1 VRQLKAG
8 DRFFRGK
15 NVRLI
20 SQTNEQ
26 VGIVSFETAL
36 ARAEAAG
43 YDLVEVQSKTE
54 PPVCRIMDFGKYQF
68 DEAKRQRENRK
79 AQIQPKLKEIKL
91 HANIDENDF
100 QIKLKRVVDFLTRGD
115 KVRVLLAFRGRE
127 MTHTEIGQQVIDRM
141 LKSVEEIANID
152 NPPKMLGKSIIAVLS
167 VKPQFRKERKAS
179 EKYDDDDDDD
189 SNDNSDEE

>member
-1 VRQLKAG
+1 MRQLKAG

-26 VGIVSFETAL
+26 IGIVTFENAL
-36 ARAEAAG
+36 SRADAAG
-43 YDLVEVQSKTE
+43 LDLVEVQGKSE

-68 DEAKRQRENRK
+68 DESKRQRENRK
-79 AQIQPKLKEIKL
+79 AQIQPKVKEIKL

-100 QIKLKRVVDFLTRGD
+100 QVKYKRVVDFLTRGD

-127 MTHTEIGQQVIDRM
+127 MAHAEIGQQVIDRL

-152 NPPKMLGKSIIAVLS
+152 NPPKMMGKSIIAVLS
-167 VKPQFRKERKAS
+167 VKPQFRKERKAN
-179 EKYDDDDDDD
+179 ERDDEPEDD
-189 SNDNSDEE
+189 SED